1 MDESSLSLNKSTFV
15 QRQSNLKYLRWL
27 YFYLALQML
36 LILTWS
42 SCVLAFETLSDP
54 IRDYWYIAL
63 ITGCIAIIILLI
75 CSFVTG
81 ARSKPLNYVLY
92 ILWILTWG
100 YTMAYFCAE
109 NSNRLV
115 FFGLMLMT
123 AISVAFELYAVCSSN
138 YMQTL
143 SAIVFILGCTLVI
156 LQSFIIWTTVDIVYI
171 GLVYVSIIIFG
182 FYLNYDIR
190 RMVRGSLYDSQKE
203 DPVTGAIRIWLETTF
218 VFCRMVELA
227 GGMCIKD
234 KH

>member
-1 MDESSLSLNKSTFV
+1 
-15 QRQSNLKYLRWL
+15 
-27 YFYLALQML
+27 
-36 LILTWS
+36 
-42 SCVLAFETLSDP
+42 
-54 IRDYWYIAL
+54 
-63 ITGCIAIIILLI
+63 
-75 CSFVTG
+75 
-81 ARSKPLNYVLY
+81 
-92 ILWILTWG
+92 
-100 YTMAYFCAE
+100 MAYFCAE

-143 SAIVFILGCTLVI
+143 SAIVFILGCTLII

-171 GLVYVSIIIFG
+171 GLVYVPIIIFG

-190 RMVRGSLYDSQKE
+190 RMVRGSLYDNQKE
-203 DPVTGAIRIWLETTF
+203 DPVTGAVRIWLETTF